1 MCSFLLETYA
11 VLETSVT
18 HMFCYHRTLVHWLL
32 YYWYYALNSHSVLS
46 IPLLDENLT
55 SQCSW
60 ECKKTPRILWIAMH
74 GQWLYFPV
82 LKKKKFIHMAYT
94 MDVACDQWL
103 TDSSGSLIPR
113 LLSSF
118 FVYYATEKLERS
130 GTDMERRQQDR
141 NPRQMTSH
149 VTRLFPC

>member
-1 MCSFLLETYA
+1 
-11 VLETSVT
+11 
-18 HMFCYHRTLVHWLL
+18 
-32 YYWYYALNSHSVLS
+32 
-46 IPLLDENLT
+46 
-55 SQCSW
+55 
-60 ECKKTPRILWIAMH
+60 
-74 GQWLYFPV
+74 
-82 LKKKKFIHMAYT
+82 

-130 GTDMERRQQDR
+130 RINMERRQQDR